1 MLYAMPGVSEAAVI
15 GVPDPIL
22 GLAIKA
28 VIVGSGGITAQDV
41 IRHCARHLED
51 YMVPK
56 EVEFRAE
63 LPKSDNG
70 KISRREVAAAAL
82 EAAE

>member
-1 MLYAMPGVSEAAVI
+1 
-15 GVPDPIL
+15 
-22 GLAIKA
+22 
-28 VIVGSGGITAQDV
+28 V
-41 IRHCARHLED
+41 IRHCARNLED

-56 EVEFRAE
+56 EVEFRSE

-70 KISRREVAAAAL
+70 KISRREIAAAL

>member
-1 MLYAMPGVSEAAVI
+1 
-15 GVPDPIL
+15 
-22 GLAIKA
+22 
-28 VIVGSGGITAQDV
+28 V

-56 EVEFRAE
+56 EVEFRSE

-70 KISRREVAAAAL
+70 KIARREIAAAL